1 MRYGLSGKISTR
13 PGQRDAVIAVLLRDV
28 QELEAIGCDLYLV
41 SVSHER
47 PDVVWVTEVWAS
59 KDAHDAS
66 LQLPTVK
73 QAIAEAMP
81 MLTGEFE
88 HVELSVVG
96 GLGVPEQRT

>member
-1 MRYGLSGKISTR
+1 MRYSLSGRLVAR
-13 PGQRDAVIAVLLRDV
+13 PGKRDAVVAILLRDV
-28 QELEAIGCDLYLV
+28 LKLRDVGCDLYVV
-41 SVSHER
+41 SVSDDH
-47 PDVVWVTEVWAS
+47 PDTVWVNEVWGS
-59 KDAHDAS
+59 KEAHDVS

-96 GLGVPEQRT
+96 GLGMP